1 VSSGSWG
8 APRDIWIRTGSKVK
22 LNLLRASIKFQ
33 LASSTASPTRAV
45 TFIRSWLPG
54 APGREVDDRSR
65 RDPAHPP
72 SHDLRS
78 RHARRRLQR
87 TRRATRRQS
96 GPGQDGSG
104 HSSSASSADIPELN
118 DTGNPVPN
126 PRLPVLRACRR
137 DLGTTW
143 RWDRALEDQF
153 KTIAFVVL
161 FTDMGEARMPYER
174 KRGLV
179 GWTDR
184 GTEYSRPGGCRPLP
198 HTVGGL
204 RC

>member
-1 VSSGSWG
+1 MTGPEGTPLILHHTTCGHDMRAVVCSVC
-8 APRDIWIRTGSKVK
+8 AEQLDVKAVRARTGP
-22 LNLLRASIKFQ
+22 AT
-33 LASSTASPTRAV
+33 SSA
-45 TFIRSWLPG
+45 
-54 APGREVDDRSR
+54 
-65 RDPAHPP
+65 
-72 SHDLRS
+72 
-78 RHARRRLQR
+78 
-87 TRRATRRQS
+87 
-96 GPGQDGSG
+96 
-104 HSSSASSADIPELN
+104 ASSADIPELN

-161 FTDMGEARMPYER
+161 FTDMSEARMPYER